1 MPDPISAE
9 LKTALNAAHFAL
21 LEAAD
26 HIRRRES
33 WSPAYRR
40 ASNASDVAQQALIKQ
55 ANA

>member
-26 HIRRRES
+26 HIRRREG